1 MQDNKPDAAPAEII
15 AALFMRHPLWEDA
28 LALLLGTA
36 MVALGIAFYSHAG
49 LLTGGTVGLAFL
61 FKYLADWPFGLVFFA
76 LNLPFYLLA
85 IWRMGWAFTLR
96 TFCAVALVSLLAEL
110 TPHWIGFAEL
120 NIYYAA
126 LFGGFAMGVGLLM
139 LFRHRASL
147 GGVNILALY
156 LQERFGLRA
165 GAPACRGRADGHR
178 CLDRARRAVRGSA
191 RQGAAVGAGC
201 GGAQPGIGDQPPR
214 RPLHGRQ
221 LGSFAVSYAAAPE
234 PVLARSKARGV
245 KFGHSK

>member
-1 MQDNKPDAAPAEII
+1 MQDPKQDAAPAETI
-15 AALFMRHPLWEDA
+15 AAIFVRHPLWEDA

-61 FKYLADWPFGLVFFA
+61 FKYLAGWPFGLVFFV
-76 LNLPFYLLA
+76 LNVPFYLLA

-110 TPHWIGFAEL
+110 TPHWISFAEL

-165 GAPACRGRADGHR
+165 GAVQMGIDALIVLAAIFVVPLDKVLLSVLGAVALNLVLAINHRADRYMG
-178 CLDRARRAVRGSA
+178 
-191 RQGAAVGAGC
+191 
-201 GGAQPGIGDQPPR
+201 
-214 RPLHGRQ
+214 
-221 LGSFAVSYAAAPE
+221 VS
-234 PVLARSKARGV
+234 
-245 KFGHSK
+245 

>member
-1 MQDNKPDAAPAEII
+1 MQNNKPDAGEMI
-15 AALFMRHPLWEDA
+15 AALLVRHPLWEDA

-61 FKYLADWPFGLVFFA
+61 LKYFAGWPFGLVFFT

-85 IWRMGWAFTLR
+85 IWRMGWGFTLR
-96 TFCAVALVSLLAEL
+96 TVVAVGLVSLLAEL
-110 TPHWIGFAEL
+110 TPHWIRFAEL
-120 NIYYAA
+120 NTYYAT

-156 LQERFGLRA
+156 LQDRIGLRA
-165 GAPACRGRADGHR
+165 GTFQMCIDALIVLAAVFVVPPEKIVLSVLGAVALNLVLAINHRADRYMG
-178 CLDRARRAVRGSA
+178 
-191 RQGAAVGAGC
+191 
-201 GGAQPGIGDQPPR
+201 
-214 RPLHGRQ
+214 
-221 LGSFAVSYAAAPE
+221 VS
-234 PVLARSKARGV
+234 
-245 KFGHSK
+245 